1 MTKTR
6 KNFLFLLL
14 IFFSVY
20 CSFVIGR
27 GWDEEHLLKQG
38 RIAVN
43 YLFSL
48 GKIEDEI
55 FRREFYS
62 PIYYSLKYLLI
73 QSFPIKYHIEA
84 SHIINLFFSFGVI
97 IGLKKLCKEFFNND
111 VANIAFLI
119 LFFFPAFNGHMGL
132 NSKDTII
139 ALCHVWIFY
148 LCIQYL
154 KKQNSK
160 VKRNEYLIY
169 LALFAAVGS
178 GINFF
183 FLGSLLP
190 VFIFILFDIFLK
202 KKFSCTNF
210 NRKKLLVDIC
220 KCFLF
225 FYILLIVFW
234 IDTHQNILLL
244 PIKFL
249 SEWFFGDIW
258 RGYPYILLNGE
269 YFLYKEIP
277 KSYLFI
283 TFIFKSPEYFL
294 LTYVLFLF
302 IYMYS
307 KDFFTKKFPD
317 FNYKLLTIISM
328 VLFPFLLLLLTPF
341 SIYDGLRHVLWM
353 IPYTCIIPALTIYY
367 FFKKI
372 NYFTSKAALL
382 SLIILIGYFLHNFL
396 LITPYQYTYLNTFSG
411 KIENRYKKFENDYW
425 GSSLKEL
432 INKIN
437 LDKNSVI
444 NIATCGV
451 SVNVVKE
458 YLKKKGFKKIRY
470 GNPNNSNYII
480 MTNRVTPQNAN
491 VYKSENLVNCFDK
504 FQGKDIFKVSRN
516 GMTLSV
522 IRKIN

>member
-1 MTKTR
+1 MLI
-6 KNFLFLLL
+6 LF
-14 IFFSVY
+14 SGY
-20 CSFVIGR
+20 CSFTIGK
-27 GWDEEHLLKQG
+27 GWDEGHLLKQG
-38 RIAVN
+38 QIAIN

-48 GKIEDEI
+48 GKIEGEI

-62 PIYYSLKYLLI
+62 PIYYSLKYLFI

-84 SHIINLFFSFGVI
+84 SHITNLFFSFGVI
-97 IGLKKLCKEFFNND
+97 IGLKKLCKEFFNGD

-154 KKQNSK
+154 KKQSIEDK
-160 VKRNEYLIY
+160 KNEYLIY

-190 VFIFILFDIFLK
+190 VFVFILFDIFFK
-202 KKFSCTNF
+202 KKFTCSNF
-210 NRKKLLVDIC
+210 NNKKFLVDIF

-225 FYILLIVFW
+225 FYILIIVFW
-234 IDTHQNILLL
+234 IDTHQNIILL

-249 SEWFFGDIW
+249 SEWFFGDLW

-283 TFIFKSPEYFL
+283 TLIFKSPEYFL
-294 LTYVLFLF
+294 LTYVLFLI
-302 IYMYS
+302 IYLHS
-307 KDFFTKKFPD
+307 KDFFAKKFQD
-317 FNYKLLTIISM
+317 FNYKLLPIISM

-353 IPYTCIIPALTIYY
+353 IPYTCVIPALTIYF

-372 NYFTSKAALL
+372 NYFISKVALS
-382 SLIILIGYFLHNFL
+382 SLIILVGYFLYNFL
-396 LITPYQYTYLNTFSG
+396 LITPYQYTYLNAYSG

-432 INKIN
+432 ISKIN
-437 LDKNSVI
+437 LDKNSEI

-451 SVNVVKE
+451 ADDVVKE
-458 YLKKKGFKKIRY
+458 YFKKNGFKKIRY

-480 MTNRVTPQNAN
+480 MTNRVTPLNTN
-491 VYKSENLVNCFDK
+491 VYKSENLINCFDK
-504 FQGKDIFKVSRN
+504 FEGQDIFKVSRN

-522 IRKIN
+522 FRKIN